1 LNEIV
6 VIGAGGHARVVA
18 DVIRLMGEL
27 TIHGF
32 IDQAA
37 DRRGEPFV
45 GARIIGGDQE
55 LDDVLRSGVTHAAVA
70 VGGNEARMRIGEELL
85 QKGFR
90 LPVLI
95 HPSAIV
101 AGDVVVG
108 AGTLICAGCI
118 INPAT
123 TVGRLAIIN
132 TAASID
138 HDCNIGDGVHIAP
151 GAHLGGHVTVGE
163 GTLIGLGASIKP
175 SVRIGARVTV
185 GVGAAAVQD
194 VRDGATV
201 IGVPA
206 REMT

>member
-37 DRRGEPFV
+37 NRRGEPFV

-55 LDDVLRSGVTHAAVA
+55 LDDVLRSGVAHAAVA
-70 VGGNEARMRIGEELL
+70 VGDNEARMRIGEELV

-95 HPSAIV
+95 HPSATV
-101 AGDVVVG
+101 AADVAIGD
-108 AGTLICAGCI
+108 GTLICAGAI

-123 TVGRLAIIN
+123 SVGRFAIIN
-132 TAASID
+132 TAASLD
-138 HDCNIGDGVHIAP
+138 HDCSIRDGVHVAP
-151 GAHLGGHVTVGE
+151 GARLGGHVTVGE
-163 GTLIGLGASIKP
+163 GTLIGLGASVKP
-175 SVRIGARVTV
+175 AVRIGARVTV
-185 GVGAAAVQD
+185 GVGAAVLQD